1 MEMTM
6 EEFNISTTGALAL
19 LQHQLEA
26 WPLAAANFKALQN
39 VETREMLHGHTR
51 FTLQFNPARIASTGA
66 KIDSNSLRQRAC
78 FLCGENRPAEQME
91 LNIGNGYLLLVN
103 PFPIFPVHFTI
114 PAAAHTPQLITAD
127 NCTPFAHMA
136 ALALKLPGL
145 ALFYNG
151 PRCGASAPDHM
162 HFQAVE
168 RQRLPLL
175 QYIEKGEQLP
185 FKVFTD
191 TFTDIADATG
201 WFRTLIGQLPVPE
214 AEPPHEET
222 PVNVLCTACQGEN
235 GEPTAIRV
243 VVIPRKAHRPDFY
256 GSGEDQILVSP
267 ASVDLGGVIILPSP
281 DDFHRKFTTTH
292 LETLINQTCYPKT

>member
-1 MEMTM
+1 MTM
-6 EEFNISTTGALAL
+6 EEFNNSTPEAMVL
-19 LQHQLEA
+19 LQRQLEA
-26 WPLAAANFKALQN
+26 WPLAATNFKALEN
-39 VETREMLHGHTR
+39 VETREMQLHHTT

-66 KIDSNSLRQRAC
+66 KIDSGSIKKRAC
-78 FLCGENRPAEQME
+78 FLCKANRPPEQME

-127 NCTPFAHMA
+127 NCAPFAHMA

-168 RQRLPLL
+168 RHRLPLI
-175 QYIEKGEQLP
+175 QYIENGEPLP
-185 FKVFTD
+185 FRVFTD
-191 TFTDIADATG
+191 TFTDIAEATG
-201 WFRTLIGQLPVPE
+201 WFRTLIGQLPVPA

-222 PVNVLCTACQGEN
+222 PLNVLCTACQGEN
-235 GEPTAIRV
+235 GEPTGIRV

-256 GSGEDQILVSP
+256 GTGENEILVSP

-281 DDFHRKFTTTH
+281 DDFHRKFTPAH
-292 LETLINQTCYPKT
+292 LEALIDQTCYPQT